1 MPLFFSLYYNFEKEY
16 ITISHIEILN
26 KRNNL
31 ANVENIHIRWYKLII
46 YFINTQGYRLNITH
60 LLEK

>member
-1 MPLFFSLYYNFEKEY
+1 MSLFFSLYYNFEKEY

-31 ANVENIHIRWYKLII
+31 ANVEISILDD
-46 YFINTQGYRLNITH
+46 IN
-60 LLEK
+60 